1 MLSTDPTSL
10 PHLLEQLFSVEK
22 ESGQTSRKVG
32 SKCGSAGSSKH
43 RTKRKAELRAKVAV
57 LDTILNGML
66 THVVVMAP
74 PPHIQASLLRILA
87 DVDHVVRRG
96 GGEKVFGVFVS
107 IVHWIG
113 HQLTC
118 TVHTCMCNS
127 FFFGKVTTLGVL
139 CCFALLFV

>member
-66 THVVVMAP
+66 THVVVMTP
-74 PPHIQASLLRILA
+74 PPHIQASLLQILA
-87 DVDHVVRRG
+87 DVDHVVRRWRG
-96 GGEKVFGVFVS
+96 DV
-107 IVHWIG
+107 
-113 HQLTC
+113 
-118 TVHTCMCNS
+118 
-127 FFFGKVTTLGVL
+127 
-139 CCFALLFV
+139 